1 MNCEKV
7 REQIPELLSGRLD
20 PAARASVVEHLETC
34 GGCRTEVAELNA
46 VWRGME
52 NLNDPADAVPD
63 PAAKTRFQ
71 EVLRA
76 YEAGLATAHAAPKAK
91 VIPFP
96 SHPAWRAAIAA
107 GLLAVGVLV
116 GHYQARPVENQN
128 PEISQLKGQVDS
140 LRQMVALSMLQ
151 QQSPSARMRGVTYTE
166 QMAQPDREV
175 VDALLFAV
183 RNDTNENV
191 RQSAVDALQKFATD
205 PRVIPAL
212 VDAIPAQQ
220 SPFVQISIMDLLVQ
234 LRARNTAPDLARLS
248 KDTHLDES
256 VRQRAELAV
265 QQLEGKR

>member
-7 REQIPELLSGRLD
+7 REQIPELLAGRLEQ
-20 PAARASVVEHLETC
+20 AARESVVEHLESC
-34 GGCRTEVAELNA
+34 AGCRTEVAELNA

-63 PAAKTRFQ
+63 AATKARFL

-76 YEAGLATAHAAPKAK
+76 YEAGLATAHTAPKPK
-91 VIPFP
+91 VVAFP

-107 GLLAVGVLV
+107 GILAAGILV
-116 GHYQARPVENQN
+116 GHYQARPQDNT
-128 PEISQLKGQVDS
+128 EIGQLKGQIEG

-166 QMAQPDREV
+166 QMSQPDREV

-183 RNDTNENV
+183 RSDSNENV
-191 RQSAVDALQKFATD
+191 RQSAVDALQKFGSD

-212 VDAIPAQQ
+212 VDSIPGQE
-220 SPFVQISIMDLLVQ
+220 SPLVQISIIDLLVQ
-234 LRARNTAPDLARLS
+234 LHARSTATDMARLA

-256 VRQRAELAV
+256 VRQRAELAS
-265 QQLEGKR
+265 QQLESKR